1 MKWFSWITWF
11 FVLSLLL
18 IWSSGYWLWSQ
29 AVRGQ
34 FTQQNIE
41 VKQQLEIT
49 QNLLGNW
56 QQSYRL
62 NLGYLQKQLADWDP
76 VSVNNPLLDPWQ
88 EVDDKLSHALWQDP
102 LLAYAVLDSSGRVL
116 RLSSNQAGNLFA
128 QTQATPVAEYF
139 LPPLVTADQW
149 IIPILFRINNQ
160 SIMLW
165 FDASA
170 LKQQIYQQLSVENSL
185 TEFQLISQQGEL
197 WTQSLYRR
205 TLLARLGN
213 QSPTPIK
220 LEKFFAKKPPED
232 LMLSRQ
238 RFDSSAAWSYTSVFL
253 AMQKQSRGAAADY
266 YPNYMGR
273 PALAAWRWSDAWQAF
288 IVIERDATHI
298 VKQQKSWWRYGLMAL
313 VGLSLFLTLGFYL
326 VQRRLQL
333 TDEALFTDETSFAD
347 EQIPAAEAS
356 TVPTVALP
364 ELKTAATSS
373 PEVLPEQTQAVLQSA
388 TLPVSVEIPSSVA
401 NDPAAS
407 APIADYLVADYPA
420 SIEPVVAAAE
430 LVVDAGATLVK
441 EMPRLQ
447 VESWPADGYRQSTQQ
462 RGSLSL
468 ALQPALT
475 QLVQHIRQKL
485 PQHEIGLEFSDALPL
500 WVELVWPSV
509 QRALQYL
516 LLQACIRAERSEI
529 IVRVMLA
536 EQQLL
541 RFEIIDGGTS
551 LTEGQWLNLLHPDG
565 TAKDDVIFRK
575 IQRELNLMSAQLSGV
590 SEPGGNKMIVSIPIM
605 VLQHAEE
612 GSQTELQL
620 VDATA
625 LLLSPSGELQ
635 HLYRRLLRHTG
646 LELMPLDDAEQF
658 MNWCASQQQQK
669 LDYLLLDELF
679 VRNDVTLAQK
689 LLQIVRRYFP
699 QVQLLVITAQP
710 AQWRELVAPLQLR
723 LLLKPLVNKLLQQ
736 ALVSTE
742 PGVFAYKP
750 QKVWLYQPESLQYWF
765 QEQQLLA
772 LGYQV
777 QRVSERKQI
786 SGLSAHDLVL
796 IPSTLQAD
804 EDLNNCR
811 ALVLWTCQTFSELCA
826 VQHGWLV
833 GQGTSALS
841 RQMFVLISSR
851 QSVSS
856 R

>member
-347 EQIPAAEAS
+347 EQIPAVESS

-407 APIADYLVADYPA
+407 APIADYPA

-447 VESWPADGYRQSTQQ
+447 VESWPVDGYRQSTQQ

-485 PQHEIGLEFSDALPL
+485 PQHEIGLEFSDDLPL

-612 GSQTELQL
+612 GCQTELQL

-786 SGLSAHDLVL
+786 SGLSANDLVL

>member
-197 WTQSLYRR
+197 WTPSLYRR

-220 LEKFFAKKPPED
+220 LDKFFAKKPPED
-232 LMLSRQ
+232 LTLSRQ

-253 AMQKQSRGAAADY
+253 AMQKQLRGAAADY

-288 IVIERDATHI
+288 IVIERDATQI
-298 VKQQKSWWRYGLMAL
+298 VKQQKSWWRYGIIAL
-313 VGLSLFLTLGFYL
+313 VGFSLFLTLGFYL

-333 TDEALFTDETSFAD
+333 ADEAQIIDETSFAD

-356 TVPTVALP
+356 TVPIVASSELETSAVSLP
-364 ELKTAATSS
+364 EVS
-373 PEVLPEQTQAVLQSA
+373 PEQTHAVLQSA
-388 TLPVSVEIPSSVA
+388 TLSASVEIPSLVA
-401 NDPAAS
+401 NDAAAS
-407 APIADYLVADYPA
+407 APVADYLVTDYPGA
-420 SIEPVVAAAE
+420 VEPVVAAAE

-485 PQHEIGLEFSDALPL
+485 PQHEIGLEFSDDLPI
-500 WVELVWPSV
+500 WVELAWSSV

-516 LLQACIRAERSEI
+516 LLQACIRAEKSEI

-541 RFEIIDGGTS
+541 RVEIIDGGTS
-551 LTEGQWLNLLHPDG
+551 LTEGQWLSLLHPAG

-575 IQRELNLMSAQLSGV
+575 IQRELNAMAAQLSGV

-612 GSQTELQL
+612 GVQTELQL

-625 LLLSPSGELQ
+625 LLLSPTGELQ

-679 VRNDVTLAQK
+679 VRNDVALAQK

-710 AQWRELVAPLQLR
+710 TQWRELVAPLQLR

-736 ALVSTE
+736 ALLSAE
-742 PGVFAYKP
+742 PGIFAFKP

-777 QRVSERKQI
+777 LRVSERKQI
-786 SGLSAHDLVL
+786 SGLSANDLVL

-851 QSVSS
+851 QFVSS